1 MFTYF
6 LHLGSNVG
14 DRKKMLFQAIQ
25 HIQVQIGKVV
35 IQSSVY
41 ETEPW
46 GLTDQANFYNM
57 AVKVHSTKNP
67 EQVCLEAKAI
77 EKEMQR
83 IKELKWGPRNIDI
96 DLLYC
101 DDIILQTE
109 TLTIPHPQIYN
120 RNFVL
125 IPMMEIAGEWMDP
138 VKNMTITELYDQCQD
153 TNEVFILNE

>member
-1 MFTYF
+1 
-6 LHLGSNVG
+6 
-14 DRKKMLFQAIQ
+14 
-25 HIQVQIGKVV
+25 
-35 IQSSVY
+35 
-41 ETEPW
+41 
-46 GLTDQANFYNM
+46 
-57 AVKVHSTKNP
+57 
-67 EQVCLEAKAI
+67 QVCLEAKAI

>member
-67 EQVCLEAKAI
+67 
-77 EKEMQR
+77 
-83 IKELKWGPRNIDI
+83 
-96 DLLYC
+96 
-101 DDIILQTE
+101 
-109 TLTIPHPQIYN
+109 
-120 RNFVL
+120 
-125 IPMMEIAGEWMDP
+125 
-138 VKNMTITELYDQCQD
+138 
-153 TNEVFILNE
+153 